1 MDEKEGLLLE
11 HLLSIVELITQELKD
26 VKKEISVNDKDIA
39 LINLRLHAA
48 EKLVKEI
55 KAHQDSSKVINA
67 EDKGANTV
75 KWAIV
80 ALVGTSSLVLVI
92 KEAFEYILPTG

>member
-1 MDEKEGLLLE
+1 MDEKESLLLE

-26 VKKEISVNDKDIA
+26 VRKEIAVNDKDIA

-55 KAHQDSSKVINA
+55 KAHQDSSKVVTA
-67 EDKGANTV
+67 EAKGAGTV
-75 KWAIV
+75 KWAIIT
-80 ALVGTSSLVLVI
+80 LIGTSGLAFVL
-92 KEAFEYILPTG
+92 KELFNNIFPAG